1 VMCLDSMQRR
11 SKTFS
16 PPKTTTVSGSL
27 NKYTLEV
34 TEMEQAG
41 YLVIITFEATGDGSQ
56 GALQR
61 PEASRLTVDGYV
73 CRNPVLGL
81 RINMPGAPDVPGRF
95 EGTLTFA
102 MDGKCRSSSFVLEYG
117 EQKYGKI
124 ALEFDPFNLTKL
136 QKDVSRFLGGY
147 LAKEWTTNGPH
158 KEKRFEK
165 QSARALVADVHQ
177 QENLNDCGVFVL
189 ENTLRSLSMKREF
202 LKNMAEASPR
212 VLQTYPWPSQ
222 NDITTRKAKLKAIV
236 AQLFAAAAEKG
247 NADVEVLIKGDAN
260 LRADVKRSLTDDMDV
275 EIDQWSGQLQKEL
288 AKRQEDKDQVDR
300 EQKKRDEAVQARR
313 DEERLRR
320 EREAQEKRIQ
330 EREKNKM
337 PTRRP
342 SSSSASPESRR
353 KKGKEAPKKKVKEKE
368 KERHKGKEKAR
379 RSPSSEESSDASS
392 NGDRRKKKQAPQKSK
407 SKAKRKRPPSS
418 SRSPSPSSSP
428 SGGRK
433 RRR

>member
-1 VMCLDSMQRR
+1 
-11 SKTFS
+11 
-16 PPKTTTVSGSL
+16 
-27 NKYTLEV
+27 
-34 TEMEQAG
+34 
-41 YLVIITFEATGDGSQ
+41 
-56 GALQR
+56 
-61 PEASRLTVDGYV
+61 
-73 CRNPVLGL
+73 
-81 RINMPGAPDVPGRF
+81 
-95 EGTLTFA
+95 
-102 MDGKCRSSSFVLEYG
+102 
-117 EQKYGKI
+117 
-124 ALEFDPFNLTKL
+124 
-136 QKDVSRFLGGY
+136 

-275 EIDQWSGQLQKEL
+275 EIDKWSGQLQKEL

-313 DEERLRR
+313 DEERLKR

-337 PTRRP
+337 PTRRH
-342 SSSSASPESRR
+342 SSSSTSPEPRR
-353 KKGKEAPKKKVKEKE
+353 KKGKEAPKKEE
-368 KERHKGKEKAR
+368 KERHKRKDKAR
-379 RSPSSEESSDASS
+379 RSPISEESSDPSS
-392 NGDRRKKKQAPQKSK
+392 SGDRRKKKKKVAPQKCK

-433 RRR
+433 RRP